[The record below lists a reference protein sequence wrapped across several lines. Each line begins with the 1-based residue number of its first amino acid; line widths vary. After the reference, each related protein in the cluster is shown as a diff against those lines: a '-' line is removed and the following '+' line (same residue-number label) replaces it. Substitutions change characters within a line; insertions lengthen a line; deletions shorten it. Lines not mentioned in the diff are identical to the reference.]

1 MKKSKLFV
9 PLTLG
14 LVLLGFTV
22 VGLMS
27 VTLSSCEDLEG
38 THCTNKDYPL
48 YCSLTGNC
56 CPAGYA
62 HMCDGQCYQSGC
74 PSGTVHSS
82 ICSYE

>member
-1 MKKSKLFV
+1 MKKSKFV
-9 PLTLG
+9 MPFALG
-14 LVLLGFTV
+14 LVLLSFTL

-27 VTLSSCEDLEG
+27 TMTSCDDTT

-48 YCSLTGNC
+48 YCSLTDNC

-62 HMCDGQCYQSGC
+62 HMCDGQCYQSSC

-82 ICSYE
+82 LCSIE